1 MAIGKF
7 PEKSWSHSRD
17 QFFQE
22 CPRKYYYHYYG
33 SHNGW
38 RADAPQEAQTLY
50 RLKNLLN
57 LYLYFGETLHGVAE
71 MYINHWEQKGI
82 GFLRDDLY
90 HRIRNLLNQAFVES
104 RDAAQWWEA
113 PKRRKMFAE
122 MYYSEDKQ
130 LPKHTVGEIKK
141 RMDICLDHFM
151 QCESLHE
158 VIRNPEYRLVESERL
173 NTFFVQGH
181 KVYVK
186 LDALY
191 RHEAGQYV
199 IIDWKTGLEDER
211 IDEQLQLYAYYLH
224 HELGAPLEKIE
235 IRTEYL
241 LSGKCQKDT
250 VEAAGLEAIEQKIV
264 DSAAEMDL
272 MLVDALANQPRA
284 EQDFRPAVEAR
295 ICRYCNYRQVCTV
308 QHK

>member
-1 MAIGKF
+1 MAFGNY

-17 QFFQE
+17 QIFQE

-33 SHNGW
+33 AHNGW
-38 RADAPQEAQTLY
+38 RNDAPQEAQTVY

-57 LYLYFGETLHGVAE
+57 LYLYFGETLHSVAE
-71 MYINHWEQKGI
+71 MYINHWEQKSI
-82 GFLRDDLY
+82 GYMREELY
-90 HRIRNLLNQAFVES
+90 HRIRNLLNQAFKES
-104 RDAAQWWEA
+104 LDPEQWWEA

-122 MYYSEDKQ
+122 MYYAKERE
-130 LPKHTVGEIKK
+130 LPKHAVGEIKK
-141 RMDICLDHFM
+141 RMDVCLDHFL
-151 QCESLHE
+151 QCTSLHE

-173 NTFFVQGH
+173 NTFFVQGN

-191 RHEAGQYV
+191 RHEDGQYV

-211 IDEQLQLYAYYLH
+211 IEEQLQLYAYYLH
-224 HELGAPLEKIE
+224 EVQGVPLEKIE

-241 LSGKCQKDT
+241 LAEKCQKDT
-250 VEAAGLEAIEQKIV
+250 VDGRGVEAIEQKIV

-272 MLVDALANQPRA
+272 MLVDPQGNQPRPIG
-284 EQDFRPAVEAR
+284 DFRPALEAR
-295 ICRYCNYRQVCTV
+295 SCRYCNYRQVCTV
-308 QHK
+308 QHR